1 VNGTRDIAQ
10 APSAQIEA
18 LLGERTPGPRLMG
31 IVNCT
36 PDSFHAGGRGLDVAL
51 AVKHALDMVRQGA
64 DLIDVGGESTRPGA
78 ERIPAEVQIRR
89 VVPVIRGIRERS
101 DVAISIDTTL
111 APVAEAAIRAGAWIV
126 NDVSAGLED
135 AALIP
140 WVARSGAGLVLM
152 HRRVPPGQ
160 DHYSHKYLKPP
171 EYADVVR
178 DVAAFLSGRVVEAER
193 AGIPRSRMLIDPG
206 FGFGKSV
213 EQNFAMLARL
223 GEFAAIGVPLLI
235 GLSRKSFL
243 GAACGASEPADRLP
257 ATLAAAGQAVVGGA
271 AVLRVHDVAEHAQLR
286 AVLGALGR
294 C

>member
-1 VNGTRDIAQ
+1 
-10 APSAQIEA
+10 
-18 LLGERTPGPRLMG
+18 MG

-36 PDSFHAGGRGLDVAL
+36 PDSFHAGGRSLDVAS
-51 AVKHALDMVRQGA
+51 AVAHALDMVRQGA

-78 ERIPAEVQIRR
+78 ERMPAQEQIRR

-111 APVAEAAIRAGAWIV
+111 AEVAEAAMRSGAWIV

-135 AALIP
+135 ARLMP
-140 WVARSGAGLVLM
+140 LVARAGAGLVLM
-152 HRRVPPGQ
+152 HRRVPPGE
-160 DHYSHKYLKPP
+160 DRYSHQYLQPP

-178 DVAAFLSGRVVEAER
+178 DVSAFLVERRMAAEQAGVPR
-193 AGIPRSRMLIDPG
+193 ARMLVDPG

-223 GEFAAIGVPLLI
+223 GEFEAIGVPLLV

-243 GAACGASEPADRLP
+243 GAVSGAGDPADRLP
-257 ATLAAAGQAVVGGA
+257 ATLAAAVQAIVGGA

>member
-1 VNGTRDIAQ
+1 MAQ

-111 APVAEAAIRAGAWIV
+111 KPVAEAAIQAGAWIV

-135 AALIP
+135 AALMP

-160 DHYSHKYLKPP
+160 DQYSHQYLKPP
-171 EYADVVR
+171 EYDDVVT
-178 DVAAFLSGRVVEAER
+178 DVATFLSARVMQAEG

-223 GEFAAIGVPLLI
+223 NEFAVLGVPLLV
-235 GLSRKSFL
+235 GVSRKSFL
-243 GAACGASEPADRLP
+243 GAACGASDPADRLP
-257 ATLAAAGQAVVGGA
+257 ATLAAAGQAIRGGA

>member
-1 VNGTRDIAQ
+1 MNGTRETVQ
-10 APSAQIEA
+10 APAERIEA
-18 LLGERTPGPRLMG
+18 LLGERSRGPRLMG

-36 PDSFHAGGRGLDVAL
+36 PDSFHAGGRSLDVAS
-51 AVKHALDMVRQGA
+51 AVAHALDMVRQGA

-78 ERIPAEVQIRR
+78 ERMPAQEQIRR

-111 APVAEAAIRAGAWIV
+111 AEVAEAAMRSGAWIV

-135 AALIP
+135 ARLMP
-140 WVARSGAGLVLM
+140 LVARAGAGLVLM
-152 HRRVPPGQ
+152 HRRVPPGE
-160 DHYSHKYLKPP
+160 DRYSHQYLQPP

-178 DVAAFLSGRVVEAER
+178 DVSAFLVERRMAAEQAGVPR
-193 AGIPRSRMLIDPG
+193 ARMLVDPG

-223 GEFAAIGVPLLI
+223 GEFSAIGVPLLV

-243 GAACGASEPADRLP
+243 GAVSGAGDPADRLP
-257 ATLAAAGQAVVGGA
+257 ATLAAAVQAIVGGA